1 MKWEFSVNP
10 AYHIPRIFLLVT
22 PRGGPAHGVL
32 GGRLA
37 FCVSDVFLKN
47 VLLPRLISLLYR
59 RSRPGGPLVGTTRG
73 ELSAL
78 QVVTGR

>member
-73 ELSAL
+73 ELSAQ